1 MRNSVLETDRRTDRA
16 QVQVLSCASQLKI
29 LIDQASIFVQYS
41 LPMLSES
48 FSVWVLPLVTPFT
61 VPIIHISLTGSVYSV
76 LAVATERFI
85 TVCFPFTQCTMCG
98 GLGYILPILLFSVG
112 YNLSKFWEIE
122 TYHVPYEEWMVHENG
137 TNISTL
143 TIYPVNNATELRQD
157 PLYQEYVVFVL
168 NFVMMGE
175 RTEA

>member
-1 MRNSVLETDRRTDRA
+1 
-16 QVQVLSCASQLKI
+16 
-29 LIDQASIFVQYS
+29 
-41 LPMLSES
+41 MLSDH
-48 FSVWVLPLVTPFT
+48 FSVWVLPLVTPYT

-122 TYHVPYEEWMVHENG
+122 TYHVPYEEWLVHENG

-157 PLYQEYVVFVL
+157 PVYQEYVVFVL